1 MRIICLFL
9 FGSITFA
16 GQVRAQVPARPS
28 APSNEEFVNETIK
41 KYGSQDLSGYYLV
54 AGADTCRFEKFDYDE
69 WVKYYLQESVPLIIL
84 NELAYKVHTTR
95 EPYYWKQD
103 KLKNA
108 ICISAKTADS
118 LIDLPA
124 GQGKEIFSI
133 SRPFFTDDGQYAV
146 MDVNLIG
153 KPGSG
158 GGMTFLYRHKKDGWH
173 VVGAKQ
179 NWGQGGIM
187 RSPSKGPRT
196 SP

>member
-1 MRIICLFL
+1 MRIIWLFL
-9 FGSITFA
+9 IVLA
-16 GQVRAQVPARPS
+16 GQAP
-28 APSNEEFVNETIK
+28 PSNEEFVNETIRT
-41 KYGSQDLSGYYLV
+41 YGSQVPSSYYLV

-69 WVKYYLQESVPLIIL
+69 WVKYHLQESVPLIIL

-124 GQGKEIFSI
+124 GQRKDIFSI

-179 NWGQGGIM
+179 NWGQGEIM